1 MTKRR
6 ELMRKKGGGSFSIW
20 TFDSTVDR
28 PTRHGACGIG
38 ATKTSLSF
46 SPESESS

>member
-6 ELMRKKGGGSFSIW
+6 ELMRKKGRSFSIW